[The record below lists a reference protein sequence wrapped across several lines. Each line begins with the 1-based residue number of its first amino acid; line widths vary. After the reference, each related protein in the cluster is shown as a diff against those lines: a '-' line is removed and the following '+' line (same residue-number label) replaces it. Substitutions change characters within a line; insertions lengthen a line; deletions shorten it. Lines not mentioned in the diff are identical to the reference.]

1 MTVNYLNG
9 NPSLQPKETNN
20 QKPLV
25 GLENVT
31 IGVGFAGVIALLTMS
46 LLVVCIM
53 VLV

>member
-9 NPSLQPKETNN
+9 NPALQPKETNHHK
-20 QKPLV
+20 QLV
-25 GLENVT
+25 DLENVT

-46 LLVVCIM
+46 LVVVCIM

>member
-9 NPSLQPKETNN
+9 NPSLQPQETNN
-20 QKPLV
+20 RQPLV
-25 GLENVT
+25 GLESIT

-46 LLVVCIM
+46 LVVVCVM